1 MLNRDALGYP
11 QECEQR
17 IVTEG
22 GESLTSFCSDLR
34 NTL

>member
-1 MLNRDALGYP
+1 MLNHDALEYP

-22 GESLTSFCSDLR
+22 GESLTSFCSDLL
-34 NTL
+34 NIL